1 MSQVSEAAEK
11 AQNGESDIW
20 SETAKMQ
27 SGEKLEAWR
36 QKRRIVQCAVNLASK
51 LAPYVD
57 GTKDETG
64 AGAGT
69 MDRYKYP
76 STIIRCFVTWQLT
89 SSHHHITNSP
99 VLTYVHLDPRQRPR

>member
-1 MSQVSEAAEK
+1 MTQVSEAAEK

-27 SGEKLEAWR
+27 HGEKLEAWR

-57 GTKDETG
+57 GKSDD
-64 AGAGT
+64 AGVRTGT
-69 MDRYKYP
+69 MDR
-76 STIIRCFVTWQLT
+76 
-89 SSHHHITNSP
+89 
-99 VLTYVHLDPRQRPR
+99 